1 MNRLENQK
9 GYCRTGRL
17 AALSSYGP
25 HFGEEDP
32 LVGAGGSGTIFLTH
46 CNLLCVFCQNYE
58 ISHLGEGR
66 EVNAAQ
72 LARVMMDLQEK
83 DCVNINFVSPSHVV
97 PQILEALSLAIP
109 EGLKIPLVYNSGG
122 YDSAETIKL
131 LAGIVD
137 IYMPDLKFMDG
148 EVGRQYCQG
157 EDYPERAREA
167 IREMHRQTG
176 DLAVNRRGIAER
188 GLLVRHLV
196 LPDGL
201 AGTRQAMRFLAREI
215 SPRTYVNLMAQY
227 RPCGRAGEYPP
238 LNRRPTSRE
247 FEEAMRIAKEEGIHR
262 FDQRTGLRVL
272 RFP

>member
-25 HFGEEDP
+25 HVGEEDP

-97 PQILEALSLAIP
+97 PQILQALSLAIP

-122 YDSAETIKL
+122 YDSVETIKL

-148 EVGRQYCQG
+148 EVARQYCQA

-247 FEEAMRIAKEEGIHR
+247 FEEAMRIAEEEGIHR

>member
-1 MNRLENQK
+1 M
-9 GYCRTGRL
+9 
-17 AALSSYGP
+17 
-25 HFGEEDP
+25 
-32 LVGAGGSGTIFLTH
+32 VGAGGSGTIFLTH

-109 EGLKIPLVYNSGG
+109 EGLRIPLVYNSGG
-122 YDSAETIKL
+122 YDSVETIKL

-148 EVGRQYCQG
+148 EAARQYCQA